1 MTLTRGRLALD
12 GHQLGRQL
20 DWLSSQFVASTGL
33 TGAQARAL
41 LYILQHPDDT
51 SVTVLHRITGHSKAS
66 ISRLIKQLRE
76 KGYICEQPW
85 EGDERRRLLVGTEK
99 AKVLRTFL
107 ETAFRGVEEV
117 LYRGF
122 SHRDLRDLNRLQQ
135 KMIRNLSAYRMD
147 IQREAS
153 AT

>member
-1 MTLTRGRLALD
+1 MTLTRGRIALA
-12 GHQLGRQL
+12 GHQISLQVDR
-20 DWLSSQFVASTGL
+20 LSGQSIASAGL

-41 LYILQHPDDT
+41 LYILRHPDDT
-51 SVTVLHRITGHSKAS
+51 SVTVLHRITGHSKAA

-76 KGYICEQPW
+76 KGYICVQPW

-107 ETAFRGVEEV
+107 ETAFQSVEEV

-135 KMIRNLSAYRMD
+135 KMIRNLSAYQTD
-147 IQREAS
+147 AQREAS